1 MPIMELYR
9 MQKVCQ
15 FPRINANN
23 VLMLEYRSRLKSLRR
38 AFRPLNGDVYIIPVC
53 IVLNTI
59 ACSKYDTSTKGLNT
73 WAIGSLSCQFWGHSW
88 PVSHAV
94 TIGLALVTLW
104 RTGQTVTIRHTL
116 VTLWLLGLP
125 LVIPWLFGTLWSY
138 YDSQVMGG
146 APVARE

>member
-1 MPIMELYR
+1 MELYR

-59 ACSKYDTSTKGLNT
+59 ACSKYDTSTEGSKYVGHRFSLLSILGT
-73 WAIGSLSCQFWGHSW
+73 FVTRESCRDYWAGFSHLMAHWSDRDYQTHSGHI
-88 PVSHAV
+88 V
-94 TIGLALVTLW
+94 TIGPAF
-104 RTGQTVTIRHTL
+104 GHSVTIRHS
-116 VTLWLLGLP
+116 
-125 LVIPWLFGTLWSY
+125 LVIL
-138 YDSQVMGG
+138 
-146 APVARE
+146 